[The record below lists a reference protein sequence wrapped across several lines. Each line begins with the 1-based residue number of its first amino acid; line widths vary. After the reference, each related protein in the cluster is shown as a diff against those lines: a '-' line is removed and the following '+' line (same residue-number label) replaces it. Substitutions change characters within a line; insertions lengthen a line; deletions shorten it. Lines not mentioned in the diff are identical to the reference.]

1 MRLYKPAQNLLL
13 QLQEVLA
20 LLAPEVYTREG
31 RHLSGATI
39 GQHVRHI
46 IELFAE
52 LHNGYGSGVVN
63 YDGRKRDYRLETDI
77 RFAGEMLC
85 TLPGLFHQRDKDL
98 QLVTG
103 ITADGPDPCFI
114 KTTYYRELLF
124 NMEHTVHHMALIR
137 VGIQEMTT
145 LVLPAS
151 FGVAEATIKH
161 QQSQCAQ

>member
-46 IELFAE
+46 IELFTE

-85 TLPGLFHQRDKDL
+85 TLPGLFHQSDKDL

-103 ITADGPDPCFI
+103 ITADGPDPCLI